1 MRQIVLPLL
10 LIVSGNS
17 LAATVYKWVDANGV
31 THYSDQPF
39 PGAKKIEIEAAQT
52 YAAPSQE
59 KATVPQVATKTKAGD
74 GPLYKAC
81 DVFRPSP
88 EEALINVSSVT
99 AKVRLDPGLRAGDRA
114 FIALDG
120 KVLADVEMA
129 GNEFTISPIYR
140 GTHTVSAV
148 VQNLA
153 GNIICQSEP
162 ITFYVREASKLSPQS
177 PLRPKPPAK
186 PPKKP

>member
-10 LIVSGNS
+10 LIMSGS
-17 LAATVYKWVDANGV
+17 TQAATVYKWVDANGV

-59 KATVPQVATKTKAGD
+59 KATVSQTVAKAKAD

-81 DVFRPSP
+81 EVFRPSP

-114 FIALDG
+114 LIAFDG

-162 ITFYVREASKLSPQS
+162 ITFYVRQASTLSPQS
-177 PLRPKPPAK
+177 PLRPRPPAK

>member
-10 LIVSGNS
+10 LMASAS
-17 LAATVYKWVDANGV
+17 TLAATVYKWVDANGV

-39 PGAKKIEIEAAQT
+39 PGAKKIEVEAAQT
-52 YAAPSQE
+52 YAAPSSE
-59 KATVPQVATKTKAGD
+59 KATVPQPARKAKAPD
-74 GPLYKAC
+74 GPLYAAC
-81 DVFRPSP
+81 DVFKPSD
-88 EEALINVSSVT
+88 EESLVNVNSVT

-114 FIALDG
+114 LIALDG

-140 GTHTVSAV
+140 GTHTVSAI

-153 GNIICQSEP
+153 GNIVCQSDP
-162 ITFYVREASKLSPQS
+162 ITFYVRQASTLSPQS
-177 PLRPKPPAK
+177 PLRPKPP
-186 PPKKP
+186 KKP